1 MKFIKPQIIISKCL
15 EFDACRYDGQLIS
28 NRYIKKLKE
37 FIDFNP
43 ICPEVE
49 IGMGIPRDT
58 IRIVENKEGKMLYQ
72 PDTEKDFSSSMN
84 NFSKKYIE
92 KINYID
98 GFILKA
104 DSPSCGITSAKVY
117 PKKNNVPASK
127 RGPGLFTEKV
137 IEKFPLHPKEEE
149 KRLNNIFLR
158 EHFYTAIFTIADFK
172 SVKNFNLLYKYH
184 AKHKYLFMSYNQ
196 TLMTK
201 MGKIAANK
209 NKDDIKKVLNDYYNA
224 LLLLFTKRSRHTS
237 NINSLMHVLG
247 YFKKVIT
254 KQEKKHFLDVLEEYN
269 MKKIPLSA
277 LNSILYSWIL
287 RFDNQYLKNQS
298 FFNPFPQDLIEANK
312 SRFE

>member
-1 MKFIKPQIIISKCL
+1 MYKRQ
-15 EFDACRYDGQLIS
+15 
-28 NRYIKKLKE
+28 
-37 FIDFNP
+37 
-43 ICPEVE
+43 
-49 IGMGIPRDT
+49 
-58 IRIVENKEGKMLYQ
+58 
-72 PDTEKDFSSSMN
+72 
-84 NFSKKYIE
+84 
-92 KINYID
+92 
-98 GFILKA
+98 ILKA
-104 DSPSCGITSAKVY
+104 SSPSCGINTAKIY
-117 PKKNNVPASK
+117 PSKNAAPLGKGS
-127 RGPGLFTEKV
+127 GLFASEIIKN
-137 IEKFPLHPKEEE
+137 FPNHPKEEE
-149 KRLNNIFLR
+149 KRLNNPMLR
-158 EHFYTAIFTIADFK
+158 EHFFTSIFTIADFQN
-172 SVKNFNLLYKYH
+172 VTNMNTLYKYH

>member
-1 MKFIKPQIIISKCL
+1 MNFIKPQIIISKCL

-28 NRYIKKLKE
+28 NRYIKKLKG

-58 IRIVENKEGKMLYQ
+58 IRIVENKKGKMLYQ
-72 PDTEKDFSSSMN
+72 PETDKDFSSSMN
-84 NFSKKYIE
+84 NFSKNYLG

-104 DSPSCGITSAKVY
+104 DSPSCGINSAKVY
-117 PKKNNVPASK
+117 PKKNNVPAIK

-158 EHFYTAIFTIADFK
+158 EHFYTAIFTVADFR
-172 SVKNFNLLYKYH
+172 SVNNFNLLYKYH

-209 NKDDIKKVLNDYYNA
+209 NKDEIEKVLNEYYNS

-254 KQEKKHFLDVLEEYN
+254 KQEKKYFLDLLEEYN
-269 MKKIPLSA
+269 LKKIPLSA

-298 FFNPFPQDLIEANK
+298 FFNPFPPDLIEANK

>member
-72 PDTEKDFSSSMN
+72 PETDKDFSSSMN

-158 EHFYTAIFTIADFK
+158 EHFYTAIFTVADFK
-172 SVKNFNLLYKYH
+172 SVNNFNLLYKYH

-209 NKDDIKKVLNDYYNA
+209 NKDDIKKVLSDYYNS

-254 KQEKKHFLDVLEEYN
+254 KQEKKYFLDVLEEYN

-298 FFNPFPQDLIEANK
+298 FFNPFPQDLIEENK